1 MNTDRKS
8 FGVKVFHSMLLPVT
22 HMRTSLMYHFDR
34 LFFSFPFVSLLFNS
48 ETIDIGLHDTDVV
61 VSTIQPPIQ
70 DYFQNGVEA
79 PRFSFEYPFDE
90 RW

>member
-61 VSTIQPPIQ
+61 VSTIQPP
-70 DYFQNGVEA
+70 YKTTFKME
-79 PRFSFEYPFDE
+79 
-90 RW
+90 